1 MEGSESNY
9 GCIRYHNATGAISG
23 LKQFKMVKLLIECVR
38 NDKNN
43 KVIKRQNLYK
53 MKRDEAVGVRCMFRR
68 KKDKIRTYFD
78 AHTSYGS

>member
-1 MEGSESNY
+1 MVQNGRVINRMC
-9 GCIRYHNATGAISG
+9 GKCI
-23 LKQFKMVKLLIECVR
+23 LKLKRNKGNRGEAKR

-68 KKDKIRTYFD
+68 KKDKTRTYFD